1 MGIKINDL
9 ENLVLGLKKTV
20 DGAGSSSV
28 VVVKDEWR
36 EEMVGRALHVVAAID
51 GVFTVWFK
59 FSKRPF
65 YQFFLVGKKP

>member
-51 GVFTVWFK
+51 GVFTV
-59 FSKRPF
+59 
-65 YQFFLVGKKP
+65 